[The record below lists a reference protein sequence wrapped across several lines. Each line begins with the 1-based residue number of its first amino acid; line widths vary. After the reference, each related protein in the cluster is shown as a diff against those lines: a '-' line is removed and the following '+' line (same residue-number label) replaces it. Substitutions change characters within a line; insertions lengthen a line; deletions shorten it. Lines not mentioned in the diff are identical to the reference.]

1 MEDLIL
7 KLMWTIMLPIVL
19 STITSAALCN
29 MNFKRSELFLMI
41 SGIIMFTSIIFMIV
55 LMYIRIWM

>member
-7 KLMWTIMLPIVL
+7 KLMCTGMLTLVL
-19 STITSAALCN
+19 SAITLVALCN

-41 SGIIMFTSIIFMIV
+41 SGVIMFTSIIFMIV